1 MAGEGSKYEGGAT
14 MVNPE
19 GKGGHAAV
27 DPGINKDALKSEIRE
42 ALINRKA
49 NACPMAVRVAWHSA
63 GTFDA
68 RDGTGG
74 SNGSLMRYEPERSDP
89 ANAGLYIIHDMLH
102 AVKKRNPNVSYADL
116 WTLAGSL
123 AVGFTHGP
131 EVPHQFGR
139 VDAPQGTPTP
149 ANGRLPDAAQG
160 PAHVREVF
168 SRMGLSERETV
179 ALVGAHTLGR
189 CHIVR
194 SGYDGKWTRN
204 PLKFDNEYFRNLLH
218 LTWRPKKWNGPLQ
231 YEDAES
237 CELMMLPADIAL
249 IEDPAYKRWVELYAR
264 DEEAFFK
271 DFADAF
277 AKLLSLGCPK
287 QACPHLNNTA
297 RGVNTSAPANLRDA
311 ASAEFREAAM
321 HGHSIDLMKKIAA
334 DADVHALEKSS
345 GRSALHKAAFWGHEG
360 TVCYL
365 VHECGLNKD
374 LQDYNGDTPL
384 LDAVRFGHVKVVEIL
399 AQAGASTSLKNAEG
413 FDAFG
418 LAKEYNK
425 PAVLEALKKAAG
437 GKKGGWFNSKI

>member
-1 MAGEGSKYEGGAT
+1 MSSSSSKYEGGST

-19 GKGGHAAV
+19 GKGGSSYV
-27 DPGINKDALKSEIRE
+27 DPGVNKDALKSEIRQ

-63 GTFDA
+63 GTFDK
-68 RDGTGG
+68 RDGSGG
-74 SNGSLMRYEPERSDP
+74 SNGSLMRYEPEHSDP
-89 ANAGLYIIHDMLH
+89 ANAGLYIIHDLLH

-139 VDAPQGTPTP
+139 VDAPVGTKTP
-149 ANGRLPDAAQG
+149 ENGRLPDAAQG

-168 SRMGLSERETV
+168 SRMGLDDKETV

-194 SGYDGKWTRN
+194 SGYDGKWTTN
-204 PLKFDNEYFRNLLH
+204 PLKFDNEYFRNLLN
-218 LTWRPKKWNGPLQ
+218 LTWRPRNWNGPLQ
-231 YEDAES
+231 YEDAETGD
-237 CELMMLPADIAL
+237 LMMLPADMAL
-249 IEDPAYKRWVELYAR
+249 LEDPRYRRWVELYAR
-264 DEEAFFK
+264 DEEAFFQ

-277 AKLLSLGCPK
+277 AKLLSLGCPA
-287 QACPHLNNTA
+287 QACPHLSKSEGSMSNP
-297 RGVNTSAPANLRDA
+297 PAATRDA

-321 HGHSIDLMKKIAA
+321 HGHSIELMKHIAK

-365 VHECGLNKD
+365 LHECRLEKD
-374 LQDYNGDTPL
+374 LQDYNGDTAL
-384 LDAVRFGHVKVVEIL
+384 HDAVRFGHTKVVEIL
-399 AQAGASTSLKNAEG
+399 LKAGASTKVKNAEG
-413 FDAFG
+413 YDALG

-425 PAVLEALKKAAG
+425 LPVVELLQKHQGG
-437 GKKGGWFNSKI
+437 GKGWFSSKM